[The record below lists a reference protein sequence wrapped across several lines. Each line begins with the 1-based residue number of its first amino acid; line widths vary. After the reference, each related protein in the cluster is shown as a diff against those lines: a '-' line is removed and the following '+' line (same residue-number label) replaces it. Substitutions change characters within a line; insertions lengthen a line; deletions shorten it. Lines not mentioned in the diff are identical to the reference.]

1 MLGLVV
7 QEVDPKRKQ
16 PATDTFGATINPYL
30 DRKRLIMKPVTFM
43 QVERHLRLYSQPLH
57 HIPLADIDRR
67 AIAQRLADIETNNGP
82 VARNR
87 FRANLSAMFGWAIKE
102 GLIDVNPVTGT
113 GKATENSRTRTL
125 SPGELAQLLKSLPK
139 NEFGDI
145 VRMLVLTGQRREEIG
160 ALRWSEI
167 DPLLTTIT
175 LPPERTKNK
184 REHVLPLSKPAMK
197 IIERWDLVRAAPR
210 IAAINK
216 SSVTHPA
223 IKGAPPIKAGDPV
236 SEFVF
241 GRRFTSWSIY
251 KSALD
256 KQLSIPPWHLHDLRR
271 SVATLMAEEIGVLP
285 HIIEAI
291 LNHVSGHKAG
301 VAGIYNRAKYID
313 GMREAL
319 EDWGNYVIKLEKGD

>member
-7 QEVDPKRKQ
+7 QKIDPNQAQ
-16 PATDTFGATINPYL
+16 PSTDTFGATINPYL

-43 QVERHLRLYSQPLH
+43 QVERHLRLYSKPLH

-67 AIAQRLADIETNNGP
+67 TIAQRLADIETNNGP

-87 FRANLSAMFGWAIKE
+87 FRSNLSAMFGWAIKE

-113 GKATENSRTRTL
+113 GKATETSRTRTL
-125 SPGELAQLLKSLPK
+125 SPGELAQLLKSLPR

-145 VRMLVLTGQRREEIG
+145 VRLLVLTGQRREEIG
-160 ALRWSEI
+160 ALRWSELDRLRDVI
-167 DPLLTTIT
+167 I
-175 LPPERTKNK
+175 LPPERTKNN
-184 REHVLPLSKPAMK
+184 REHQLPLSKPAMK
-197 IIERWDLVRAAPR
+197 IISKWDMARFAPR
-210 IAAINK
+210 LAAMTGKPVN
-216 SSVTHPA
+216 HPA
-223 IKGAPPIKAGDPV
+223 ITGAPPIKAGDPV

-256 KQLSIPPWHLHDLRR
+256 KKLSIPPWHLHDIRR
-271 SVATLMAEEIGVLP
+271 SVATLMAEELGVLP

-291 LNHVSGHKAG
+291 LNHVSGSKAG
-301 VAGIYNRAKYID
+301 VAGIYNRAKYLD

-319 EDWGNYVIKLEKGD
+319 EDWGNYVTKLEKTD